1 MSVRLPAA
9 ARREQLLAVAL
20 EVFARQGFHGTSMND
35 VAEAAGVTKPVLYQH
50 FSSKR
55 DLYLAL
61 LEEVGA
67 RLLSAIAKATGDAA
81 SPKDQVARGVAAY
94 FRWVSDD
101 HASFT
106 LLFGSGARRDGE
118 FADAVRRVEQ
128 AIADAIAPLIQAD
141 IDLEHQRTL
150 AFAIVGM
157 AEGASR
163 HLVRAGGA
171 FDPERVAAQVAELA
185 WAGLRGVRRI

>member
-20 EVFARQGFHGTSMND
+20 EVFAKQGFHATSMND
-35 VAEAAGVTKPVLYQH
+35 VADAAGVTKPVLYQH

-55 DLYLAL
+55 ELYLAL

-67 RLLSAIAKATGDAA
+67 RLQHAIAKATSDAD
-81 SPKDQVARGVAAY
+81 SPRDQVAKGFTAY

-101 HASFT
+101 HAAFT
-106 LLFGSGARRDGE
+106 LLFGSGARRDEE
-118 FADAVRRVEQ
+118 FAHAVRQVEES
-128 AIADAIAPLIQAD
+128 IADAIARLIQAD

-150 AFAIVGM
+150 AQGLVGL
-157 AEGASR
+157 AEGTSR
-163 HLVRAGGA
+163 YLVHVGEP
-171 FDPERVAAQVAELA
+171 FDPDVVARQVAELA
-185 WAGLRGVRRI
+185 WAGLRGVRRL